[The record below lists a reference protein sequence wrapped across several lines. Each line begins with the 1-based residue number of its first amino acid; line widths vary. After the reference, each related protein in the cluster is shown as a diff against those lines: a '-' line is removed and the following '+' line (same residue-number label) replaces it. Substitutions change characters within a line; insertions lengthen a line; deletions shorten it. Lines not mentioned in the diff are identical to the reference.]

1 VARNG
6 FEELFCVVRRVL
18 GEKSALSILPQRSFH
33 TTTIA
38 PKEQSNRRHYL
49 PLIELVFHERNLG
62 KFVPFEDNELQ
73 ATSRTPNSYIRL
85 FLRLL
90 VDLASRTPLMAAFRT
105 SFVVQIH
112 TPREA
117 VALFRSAACSSTLF
131 RSLVDE
137 RRPIPILVSSSF
149 SPAWATNCKVL
160 ITCYLSASMAY
171 HLFQAPAK
179 GPVMASEE

>member
-1 VARNG
+1 
-6 FEELFCVVRRVL
+6 VVRRVL

-117 VALFRSAACSSTLF
+117 VALFRSAACPSALF
-131 RSLVDE
+131 RNLVDE
-137 RRPIPILVSSSF
+137 RRSMSRLLSSF
-149 SPAWATNCKVL
+149 SKAWATNCKFL
-160 ITCYLSASMAY
+160 ITCDLSASMAY
-171 HLFQAPAK
+171 HFFQAPAM
-179 GPVMASEE
+179 GPGMASEE